1 MRCITGLVALLG
13 WTLSC
18 SSASNTVVL
27 IDTDLPSP
35 EIASSLRIDVY
46 SASGTKI
53 DTRDVDL
60 SGPNVLPVSF
70 GLARSE
76 DTRLRLRVFP
86 KSRTI
91 AESGEPDPAL
101 AIDRLVLI
109 PGGRS
114 AESFGVLLKGE
125 CAGVPAVLDAGVS
138 CIDSKRRA
146 SKIATPAENV
156 AKTASNSLR
165 DPCAA
170 NESDEARVCIPGGV
184 FIMGDRNERIEEDPD
199 VFFGFARERLA
210 HVSKFFIDR
219 NEITVARYRSA
230 IRAGFSP
237 TRYSAKDNNAPLGM
251 DPLSSSACTFS
262 KSPMGREGYGL
273 NCLPYMQ
280 FQELCVFLGGSLPT
294 EAQWEYVATAAGGTE
309 ERIYPYGNEPPT
321 CDQIVHA
328 RGISPGCKTL
338 PKFPPVLS
346 ETGASLQMADQTPL
360 GVLGMGGGL
369 SEFVFD
375 PPRDYADACWN
386 QALFHD
392 TRCDLP
398 QPAADSSAT
407 DFQVSTR
414 GSSWAGPA
422 HLVQGAARARSSI
435 TNPFV
440 GARCVYKAR

>member
-1 MRCITGLVALLG
+1 MRNNTRLIALLLS
-13 WTLSC
+13 TLGC
-18 SSASNTVVL
+18 SSPSNTVVL

-46 SASGTKI
+46 SASGTLI
-53 DTRDVDL
+53 ETRDVDL
-60 SGPNVLPVSF
+60 PDASVLPVSF
-70 GLARSE
+70 GLARVE
-76 DTRLRLRVFP
+76 DTRLRLRIFP
-86 KSRTI
+86 KSRMI
-91 AESGEPDPAL
+91 ASGEPDPAL

-109 PGGRS
+109 PNGSKG
-114 AESFGVLLKGE
+114 ESFGVMLKGE
-125 CAGVPAVLDAGVS
+125 CAGVPAALETGVS
-138 CIDSKRRA
+138 CKNAQERA
-146 SKIATPAENV
+146 SVIAKPADV
-156 AKTASNSLR
+156 VTKTASNAFR
-165 DPCAA
+165 DSCGAG
-170 NESDEARVCIPGGV
+170 ESDDARVCVPGGV
-184 FIMGDRNERIEEDPD
+184 FIMGDRNARFEGDPD
-199 VFFGFARERLA
+199 VLFSFTRERLA
-210 HVSKFFIDR
+210 HVSEFFIDR

-262 KSPMGREGYGL
+262 KVPMGREGYGL

-309 ERIYPYGNEPPT
+309 ERIYPYGDEPPS

-346 ETGASLQMADQTPL
+346 EAGASLQMGDQTPL

-369 SEFVFD
+369 TEFVLD

-407 DFQVSTR
+407 DLRVSTR

-422 HLVQGAARARSSI
+422 HLVQGAARAQSSI